1 MKIDL
6 LPLAPFAALGLA
18 ALALAS
24 ARAEAPETTVKLVLE
39 NHRFTPAT
47 VEVPAGQRIHV
58 ELVNHDGAA
67 EEFDSDDLHAEKDVA
82 PHGKAVFTVGPL
94 APGTYHFMGELH
106 AATASGEFHAVAP
119 R

>member
-6 LPLAPFAALGLA
+6 LFAATVAVAVATA
-18 ALALAS
+18 AQ
-24 ARAEAPETTVKLVLE
+24 AEPPQAVVKLVLE

-47 VEVPAGQRIHV
+47 VEVPSGQRIHV

-67 EEFDSDDLHAEKDVA
+67 EEFDSDELHAEKDVA
-82 PHGKAVFTVGPL
+82 PHGKVVFTVGPL
-94 APGTYHFMGELH
+94 QPGTYRFMGELH

-119 R
+119 AP